1 MTERIERRYTTDL
14 DVSDGRS
21 IIGRCVPYNEPTTAA
36 DPPDFV
42 PYVEVVRPGAF
53 GRFLRAHRSG
63 RFRLTY
69 EHQTDPLS
77 VLASADELVERDD
90 GLHGVF
96 RALDGRVGDQ
106 AIELVR
112 SGTCTGLS
120 VTALVHRSRTLDD
133 GTVERTRLQLVD
145 VALTANPAYRGAAV
159 TALRSAPDDGTLDL
173 DSPLV
178 ARALARSAE
187 LRARFPR

>member
-1 MTERIERRYTTDL
+1 MPERIERRYTTDL
-14 DVSDGRS
+14 DVSDGRT
-21 IIGRCVPYNEPTTAA
+21 IIGRCVPYNEPTTVA

-42 PYVEVVRPGAF
+42 PYTEVVRPGAF

-69 EHQTDPLS
+69 EHQMDPLS
-77 VLASADELVERDD
+77 VLASADELVEHDD
-90 GLHGVF
+90 GLHGTF

-120 VTALVHRSRTLDD
+120 VSALVLRSRTLED
-133 GTVERTRLQLVD
+133 GTVERTRLELVD
-145 VALTANPAYRGAAV
+145 VTLTANPAYSGAVV
-159 TALRSAPDDGTLDL
+159 TALRSVPDGTLDDL